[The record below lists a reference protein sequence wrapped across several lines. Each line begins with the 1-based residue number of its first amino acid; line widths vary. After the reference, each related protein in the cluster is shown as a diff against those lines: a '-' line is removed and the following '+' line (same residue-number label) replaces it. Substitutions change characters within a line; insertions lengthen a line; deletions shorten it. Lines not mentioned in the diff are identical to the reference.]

1 VYGYFNRLEIK
12 TASKKIGVNMVSG
25 SIKEQIETLVKLQ
38 KIEMETS
45 NIKSTLN
52 NVSKKIGTLD
62 DRLKEFE
69 RRIEDKEALIDEL
82 KKNYRDKESD
92 FQMNLDR
99 EKKIQVKLRSV
110 KTNKEYQALLKEIE
124 DVKIRN
130 SKVEDEMIEC
140 VDCMDDAEK
149 AMVSDKDEYLRLSA
163 QINSEKEDIIQAAE
177 QSKQRLAELEND
189 RKGVSDKI
197 DSGLLKKYDLIKGS
211 NKGGLAV
218 VPVKDAVCH
227 GCNVNLPPQLYNE
240 LYRGDTL
247 KFCLNCQRIIYW
259 EGG

>member
-1 VYGYFNRLEIK
+1 MKYGIK
-12 TASKKIGVNMVSG
+12 QTGVSMVSG
-25 SIKEQIETLVKLQ
+25 SIKEQVETLVKLQ

-45 NIKSTLN
+45 NIKATLS

-62 DRLKEFE
+62 DRLKAFE
-69 RRIEDKEALIDEL
+69 RKIEDKEALIDEL

-92 FQMNLDR
+92 FQLNLDR

-110 KTNKEYQALLKEIE
+110 KTNKEYQLLLKETE
-124 DVKIRN
+124 DVKTRN
-130 SKVEDEMIEC
+130 SKVEDEMIEYL
-140 VDCMDDAEK
+140 DRMDDEEK
-149 AMVSDKDEYLRLSA
+149 AMVSNKDEYLGLAA
-163 QINSEKEDIIQAAE
+163 QLKSEKEDIMQDAE
-177 QSKQRLAELEND
+177 LSKQRLAELEND

-197 DSGLLKKYDLIKGS
+197 DSGLLKKYDLIKES
-211 NKGGLAV
+211 NKGGFAV

-247 KFCLNCQRIIYW
+247 KFCPNCQRIIYW
-259 EGG
+259 EGS

>member
-1 VYGYFNRLEIK
+1 
-12 TASKKIGVNMVSG
+12 MVSG
-25 SIKEQIETLVKLQ
+25 NIKEQIDTLVNLQ
-38 KIEMETS
+38 KIEMETI

-62 DRLKEFE
+62 NELKEFE
-69 RRIEDKEALIDEL
+69 QKIEDKEAMIVEM
-82 KKNYRDKESD
+82 KKNYRDRESD

-110 KTNKEYQALLKEIE
+110 KTNKEYQSLLKEIE
-124 DVKIRN
+124 DVRVRN

-140 VDCMDDAEK
+140 LDNMDEAEK
-149 AMVSDKDEYLRLSA
+149 EVVSKKDEYLHVSA
-163 QINSEKEDIIQAAE
+163 RIISEKKDIMKAAE
-177 QSKQRLAELEND
+177 QGKERLAELEND
-189 RKGVSDKI
+189 WESVSGKI
-197 DSGLLKKYDLIKGS
+197 DSGLLKTYDLIKER
-211 NKGGLAV
+211 NKGRLAV

-247 KFCLNCQRIIYW
+247 KFCPNCQRIIYW
-259 EGG
+259 EGS